1 MNISNNHSRLNE
13 KYTLQDL
20 LKGKDLDIIA
30 ASLLLLGKLQVESVE
45 LFRDSPI
52 IGVSLVGNYR
62 SKEKE
67 KVNRVANFLEENGD
81 LTLEDIFDA
90 FNKRMNNKR
99 T

>member
-1 MNISNNHSRLNE
+1 MIINNNHSRLIQ

-45 LFRDSPI
+45 LFRNSPI
-52 IGVSLVGNYR
+52 IGISLVGKYR
-62 SKEKE
+62 SKEDE
-67 KVNRVANFLEENGD
+67 KVNHMANFLEENGEM
-81 LTLEDIFDA
+81 TLEDIFDA
-90 FNKRMNNKR
+90 YNNRMNNKR